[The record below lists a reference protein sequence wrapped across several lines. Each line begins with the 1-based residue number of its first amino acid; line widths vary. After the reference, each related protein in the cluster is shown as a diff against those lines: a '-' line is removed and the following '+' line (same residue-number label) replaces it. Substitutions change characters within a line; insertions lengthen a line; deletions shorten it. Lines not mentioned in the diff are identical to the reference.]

1 MRAFVTLLGVL
12 VSAVHAGGVS
22 FRRLDLAGEA
32 HFGAF
37 AEDLTGTG
45 RRDLIALSG
54 GRISVFRADPTQ
66 PAGYSTASEL
76 LVTGPLAYFADVA
89 DVLPAKGKEILV
101 MTPDGVSCFA
111 QENGR
116 FLTKLTPLINREGV
130 LLMGAIRAAIAV
142 DDQPNVPVLPWN
154 FAFDAN
160 GDGRDDVLV
169 PHDGG
174 TDLYIQTAPGQFAKP
189 IALPVHPLIGHYPA
203 PGARPDALG
212 QKLPRTPWFRVSVT
226 PVEPRD
232 VNGDGRIDLVAG
244 PDYFGR
250 KYWFAHRIDGSF
262 DTSRARLTG
271 EGDEARSPNIRR
283 VDINGDGHLDL
294 FIEDNDVKDVFRILT
309 TAAVKLADANGRLPA
324 QAKLVQDQNVLIH
337 TNLPLYDFDGD
348 GALDFAMFK
357 TDITP
362 VDIGNWIRQCMG
374 KIDGYVNFFLFD
386 RKGNEYP
393 QRPAYSLPV
402 SLRFKV
408 DPTETLMGLVWERY
422 LSTMMRF
429 EGDFNGDGRPDLL
442 VRSETERLSIYFN
455 SGDRRRLFSSR
466 PDIALEKLPDF
477 GGIAISD
484 LNGDGCS
491 DMLLYAPSPP
501 GGPDH
506 VLAAYVSRKQ

>member
-1 MRAFVTLLGVL
+1 MRAWLPLLGVL
-12 VSAVHAGGVS
+12 VSAVHAGGVG

-54 GRISVFRADPTQ
+54 GRISVFRADPAQ
-66 PAGYSTASEL
+66 PAGYSTTPEL

-116 FLTKLTPLINREGV
+116 FLTRLNPLIRCESV
-130 LLMGAIRAAIAV
+130 LLMGAIRASIAV

-169 PHDGG
+169 PHDKG
-174 TDLYIQTAPGQFAKP
+174 TDLYLQQAPGQFAKP
-189 IALPVHPLIGHYPA
+189 VTFPVLPLVHHFPA
-203 PGARPDALG
+203 SGARPDSLR
-212 QKLPRTPWFRVSVT
+212 QKEARAPWFRVSVT
-226 PVEPRD
+226 PVEGRD
-232 VNGDGRIDLVAG
+232 VNGDGRLDLLAG

-250 KYWFAHRIDGSF
+250 KYWFAQKIDGSF
-262 DTSRARLTG
+262 DTSRADLPR
-271 EGDEARSPNIRR
+271 EADDARSPHIRR
-283 VDINGDGHLDL
+283 MDINGDGRLDL
-294 FIEDNDVKDVFRILT
+294 FIEDNDVKDVFRIVT
-309 TAAVKLADANGRLPA
+309 TVAVKLADAKGQLPPK
-324 QAKLVQDQNVLIH
+324 AKLIQDQNVLIH

-374 KIDGYVNFFLFD
+374 RIDGDVNFFLFN
-386 RKGNEYP
+386 KKENAYE
-393 QRPAYSLPV
+393 RPAYSLPV

-422 LSTMMRF
+422 LTTMMRF
-429 EGDFNGDGRPDLL
+429 EGDFNGDGRLDLL
-442 VRSETERLSIYFN
+442 VRTETEQLSIHFN
-455 SGDRRRLFSSR
+455 SGNRSRLLSRR
-466 PDIALEKLPDF
+466 PDIVLGNLPDF

-491 DMLLYAPSPP
+491 DMLLYAPIQG

-506 VLAAYVSRKQ
+506 VLAAYVSKKQ